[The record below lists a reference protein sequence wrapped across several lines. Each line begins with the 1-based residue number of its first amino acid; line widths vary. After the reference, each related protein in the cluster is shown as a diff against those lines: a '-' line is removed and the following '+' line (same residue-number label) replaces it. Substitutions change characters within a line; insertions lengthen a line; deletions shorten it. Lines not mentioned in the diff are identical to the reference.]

1 MSHDKVLPIRSLI
14 FLDQQAI
21 QERGDEI
28 VVPQSVMTSWMD
40 LFPPGTPMLARIT
53 NMETDIS
60 RVVCIGSSDSSEY
73 IYAPN
78 WIMEHMGCSE
88 EPLVYLAPYIEEIPR
103 ATKLNVRQL
112 GDEDHECDLRG
123 AFERLLD
130 RFHVMESGTTLCV
143 PLEELGGYEILAYVE
158 SVEPA
163 GLVKLGGEVQIEF
176 LENVEFFEEAVVEEQ
191 LPVVEEQLPVV
202 LTQTAAVNTVTEE
215 QPVVLSAEEQRAKM
229 REYWIKRG
237 EALIKNLNSST

>member
-73 IYAPN
+73 VYAPN
-78 WIMEHMGCSE
+78 WIMEHIGCSE
-88 EPLVYLAPYIEEIPR
+88 EPLVYLAPYLEEIPR

-123 AFERLLD
+123 AFERFLD
-130 RFHVMESGTTLCV
+130 RFHVMEGGTTLCV

-163 GLVKLGGEVQIEF
+163 GLVRLGGEVQIEF
-176 LENVEFFEEAVVEEQ
+176 LETFEEAVAVNTVTEEQ
-191 LPVVEEQLPVV
+191 LPVVE
-202 LTQTAAVNTVTEE
+202 QTAAVNTVTEE
-215 QPVVLSAEEQRAKM
+215 QPPVVLTAEEQRAKM
-229 REYWIKRG
+229 REYWMKRG

>member
-53 NMETDIS
+53 NMETDMS

-78 WIMEHMGCSE
+78 WIMEHIGCSE
-88 EPLVYLAPYIEEIPR
+88 EPLVYLAPYVEEIPR

-130 RFHVMESGTTLCV
+130 RFHVMEGGTTLCV

-163 GLVKLGGEVQIEF
+163 GLVQLGGEVQIEF
-176 LENVEFFEEAVVEEQ
+176 LENVEAMAQPFEEAAAEEQ
-191 LPVVEEQLPVV
+191 LPVEE
-202 LTQTAAVNTVTEE
+202 TAAVNTVTEE
-215 QPVVLSAEEQRAKM
+215 QPVVLTAEEQRAKM

-237 EALIKNLNSST
+237 EALTKNLNT

>member
-53 NMETDIS
+53 NMETDMS

-78 WIMEHMGCSE
+78 WIMEHIGCSE
-88 EPLVYLAPYIEEIPR
+88 EPLVYLAPYVEEIPR

-130 RFHVMESGTTLCV
+130 RFHVMEGGTTLCV

-176 LENVEFFEEAVVEEQ
+176 LEDSRPPFEEVAVNSVA
-191 LPVVEEQLPVV
+191 VNSVTEEQLPVV
-202 LTQTAAVNTVTEE
+202 LTQE
-215 QPVVLSAEEQRAKM
+215 QPVVLTQEQPVVLTAEEQRAKM
-229 REYWIKRG
+229 REYWMKRG
-237 EALIKNLNSST
+237 EALTKNLNT

>member
-1 MSHDKVLPIRSLI
+1 
-14 FLDQQAI
+14 
-21 QERGDEI
+21 
-28 VVPQSVMTSWMD
+28 MD

-73 IYAPN
+73 VYAPN
-78 WIMEHMGCSE
+78 WIMEHIGCSE
-88 EPLVYLAPYIEEIPR
+88 EPLVYLAPYLEEIPR

-123 AFERLLD
+123 AFERFLD
-130 RFHVMESGTTLCV
+130 RFHVMEGGTTLCV

-163 GLVKLGGEVQIEF
+163 GLVRLGGEVQIEF
-176 LENVEFFEEAVVEEQ
+176 LETFEEAVAVNTVTEEQ
-191 LPVVEEQLPVV
+191 LPVVE
-202 LTQTAAVNTVTEE
+202 QTAAVNTVTEE
-215 QPVVLSAEEQRAKM
+215 QPPVVLTAEEQRAKM
-229 REYWIKRG
+229 REYWMKRG

>member
-53 NMETDIS
+53 NMETDMS

-73 IYAPN
+73 VYAPN
-78 WIMEHMGCSE
+78 WIMEHIGCSE
-88 EPLVYLAPYIEEIPR
+88 EPLVYLAPYLEEIPR

-123 AFERLLD
+123 AFERFLD

-163 GLVKLGGEVQIEF
+163 GLVRLGGEVQIEF
-176 LENVEFFEEAVVEEQ
+176 LETFEEAVAEEQ
-191 LPVVEEQLPVV
+191 LPVVEEQQPVV
-202 LTQTAAVNTVTEE
+202 LQQQTAAVNIVTEE
-215 QPVVLSAEEQRAKM
+215 QLPVALTAEEQRAKM
-229 REYWIKRG
+229 REYWMKRG
-237 EALIKNLNSST
+237 EALMKNLNTTT

>member
-14 FLDQQAI
+14 FLDQQGI
-21 QERGDEI
+21 QEAGDEI

-53 NMETDIS
+53 NMETDMS
-60 RVVCIGSSDSSEY
+60 RVACIGSSDSSEY
-73 IYAPN
+73 VYAPN
-78 WIMEHMGCSE
+78 WIMEHIGCSE
-88 EPLVYLAPYIEEIPR
+88 EPLIYLAPYLEEIPR

-123 AFERLLD
+123 AFERFLD

-176 LENVEFFEEAVVEEQ
+176 LENAEPSTQSFEEAVAVNTVTEE
-191 LPVVEEQLPVV
+191 
-202 LTQTAAVNTVTEE
+202 QTAAVNTVTEE
-215 QPVVLSAEEQRAKM
+215 QPVVLTAEEQRAKM
-229 REYWIKRG
+229 REYWMKRG
-237 EALIKNLNSST
+237 EALMKNLNTTT